1 MVTNNLLQQRCLE
14 LFTAYKDGKL
24 GNQTM
29 PEDAHP
35 EFNSQEERLAYFT
48 LPMSL
53 NYQRNSYSLWEAADK
68 TFRDDVTK
76 SVFSVSQVAVMSQDD
91 LRDKLTK
98 YKVALQPNKHTSTWH
113 RIEVTISSEWGSVKA
128 MLDSVDGD
136 FLKLQ
141 QCIQV
146 EHKKSFPY
154 LSGPKIFHY
163 WSYILGEYCG
173 VTLKNRE
180 YIQIAPDTHVVQCS
194 ILLGVITADEALKL
208 KKDEVS
214 DRWRKALQG
223 TGLSPIDMHSPL
235 WFWSRNG
242 FKYKLSV

>member
-1 MVTNNLLQQRCLE
+1 MVINNLLQQRCLE
-14 LFTAYKDGKL
+14 LFTAYKEGKF
-24 GNQTM
+24 GNQMM
-29 PEDAHP
+29 PEDVHP
-35 EFNSQEERLAYFT
+35 EFSNQEQKLAYFT

-53 NYQRNSYSLWEAADK
+53 NYQRNSYSLWEAADQ

-76 SVFSVSQVAVMSQDD
+76 SVFSVSQVSGMDQDD
-91 LRDKLTK
+91 LRVMLTK
-98 YKVALQPNKHTSTWH
+98 YKVALQPNKHINTWH
-113 RIEVTISSEWGSVKA
+113 KIAETIASEWGSIKA
-128 MLDSVDGD
+128 MLDSVDND

-141 QCIQV
+141 KCVQV
-146 EHKKSFPY
+146 DHKKGFPY

-180 YIQIAPDTHVVQCS
+180 CIQIAPDTHVVQCS
-194 ILLGVITADEALKL
+194 VLLGVITADEALKL
-208 KKDEVS
+208 KKDEIS
-214 DRWRKALQG
+214 DRWRQALIG

-242 FKYKLSV
+242 FKYQLGV